1 MMGLAKVK
9 FSKEVFEALFTEG
22 SVFGVNKGVP
32 KGAKLIKI
40 QYMDGA
46 HEGIFEHDSF
56 EQSSTI
62 PEIEVEFSAYSKD
75 AKP

>member
-1 MMGLAKVK
+1 MGLAKVR
-9 FSKEVFEALFTEG
+9 FSKEVFEALFTE
-22 SVFGVNKGVP
+22 SSIFGVNKGVP